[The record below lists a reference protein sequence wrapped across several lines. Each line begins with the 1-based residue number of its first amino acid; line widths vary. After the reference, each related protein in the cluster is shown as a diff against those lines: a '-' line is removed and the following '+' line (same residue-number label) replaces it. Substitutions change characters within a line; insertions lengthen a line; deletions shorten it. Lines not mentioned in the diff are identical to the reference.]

1 MSKTVPTPKL
11 LPLITIQGP
20 VRKNDKENNKSNET
34 LLTPYRGTLRG
45 PNSVFAELDKA
56 GSTASKSGAEASK
69 RISSASFLKRW
80 REREGKG
87 GKTRKRKRRRKRK
100 TRKRKRKKSRKKRK
114 RRKRKK
120 TRR

>member
-1 MSKTVPTPKL
+1 MSKAVPTPKL

-45 PNSVFAELDKA
+45 PNNLFAQLDKS
-56 GSTASKSGAEASK
+56 GSTPSKSGQEAST
-69 RISSASFLKRW
+69 RIRAFL
-80 REREGKG
+80 ERRKKQAKG

-114 RRKRKK
+114 RRKRRK